1 MYLVGCTLFSD
12 KSGMRIFFD
21 YLKLFEDL
29 GQVSSYT
36 WGAAALAY
44 MYRQLGYASK
54 QIAGYLPL
62 LEVLFNLSY
71 F

>member
-1 MYLVGCTLFSD
+1 
-12 KSGMRIFFD
+12 MRIFFD

-29 GQVSSYT
+29 GQASSYT

-62 LEVLFNLSY
+62 LKVLLNLSY